1 MEKERFMDTVGSDDG
16 SLFDLVDPGSLHLNK
31 KNQRPEPTFLGMGTL
46 HDLENEEESGE
57 GSSSDDEKDEVED
70 GDESSEQAKE
80 GLFLKSLVGLSKEPT
95 ELKVATT
102 ILRETPEASSF
113 SKIPQDNRPEWAI
126 GPLKEKV
133 GKLSPENQINTLRPL
148 KDTSRRG
155 PKVLRGREGLFTEGL
170 KAAKR
175 TPKTPSLTG
184 GPKPVVS
191 ELQPRDQTW
200 SDELRPSQRYPLE
213 DDEEWEEGEEGTT
226 DESGDDSYEADK
238 SNFGLEDVISLSDK
252 VKVEGVSAD
261 PRRN

>member
-1 MEKERFMDTVGSDDG
+1 MDSVGSDDA

-46 HDLENEEESGE
+46 HDLENEDESAEESRE
-57 GSSSDDEKDEVED
+57 GASSDDEKGDVED
-70 GDESSEQAKE
+70 DDESSEQAKG
-80 GLFLKSLVGLSKEPT
+80 GLFLKSLVGLSNEPT
-95 ELKVATT
+95 ELKVAAT
-102 ILRETPEASSF
+102 IFRETPEASNF
-113 SKIPQDNRPEWAI
+113 SKILQDNRPEWAI

-148 KDTSRRG
+148 KDINRRG
-155 PKVLRGREGLFTEGL
+155 PKVIRGREGLFTEGL
-170 KAAKR
+170 KAAKH
-175 TPKTPSLTG
+175 TPKTPPLTG

-213 DDEEWEEGEEGTT
+213 DDEEWDESEESTT
-226 DESGDDSYEADK
+226 DESGDDTYEADK
-238 SNFGLEDVISLSDK
+238 SNFGLEDVISPSDK